1 MLNII
6 IDKMT
11 YTLSCFVSGLSQLML
26 TSKQPVEKVFLLL
39 SIKISFS
46 QATKN
51 LCLSLLSFI
60 SGKYLD

>member
-46 QATKN
+46 QVTKN

>member
-46 QATKN
+46 KVTKN

>member
-11 YTLSCFVSGLSQLML
+11 YTLSCFVSGLSQLMV

-46 QATKN
+46 QVTKN